1 MTDQLQL
8 AIKTAK
14 PVITPAEIEH
24 VCRLLFKKQGWV
36 MAKVME
42 AENGID
48 DRTLRLAAE
57 HSDGRILSGQKGYR
71 YFDRTTTIEEADRAA
86 TWLESQGRKML
97 NRGGAIRR
105 RMHRYA
111 WEKNVTPADVSAGAI
126 SGSQRATQAALTLGK
141 VST

>member
-1 MTDQLQL
+1 MTEQLEL
-8 AIKTAK
+8 AVKTPK
-14 PVITPAEIEH
+14 PVITPAEVEH
-24 VCRLLFKKQGWV
+24 VCRLLYKKQGWV

-42 AENGID
+42 ADTGID

-57 HSDGRILSGQKGYR
+57 HSEGRILSGQKGYR

-97 NRGGAIRR
+97 KRGGAIRR

-111 WEKNVTPADVSAGAI
+111 WEKNVTPTPAAI
-126 SGSQRATQAALTLGK
+126 GGNLALGEGTKG
-141 VST
+141 TF